1 MLLIKSLFSFLS
13 GESENSERLYI
24 GLKIKNRKIS
34 RVDKAKKASMNIAE
48 KHEAMR
54 CVLDLPGSGTAGS

>member
-1 MLLIKSLFSFLS
+1 MKIQKDL
-13 GESENSERLYI
+13 